1 MTGTRAQ
8 PAATGAAPTRSQRI
22 AAYVPILTWLPA
34 YNRHWWS
41 KDAIAGLTLWGLLV
55 PEGMAYAGIADL
67 PPQAGLYTL
76 VVSLFVYALMG
87 TSPHLSVGP
96 TSATSALLASSVAG
110 IVVVGVAE
118 GETDLATSQA
128 NAAAFVLVVGL
139 VFLLAGVM
147 RLGYITQFLSKP
159 VMDGFVMG
167 LAMFVAVGQLNKI
180 FGVEKPEGNTVQK
193 LGGIIRELPQANWTT
208 FTIAVI
214 SIFLLFALPALNPRI
229 PAGLIVLF
237 AAIMVSSYLD
247 LTGTAGVE
255 TVGLLPQGLPS
266 FDFTA
271 VPLRSYFAMVLPAIG
286 VFLVAY
292 SEALGS
298 AREFADKHGYEV
310 DPDQELNA
318 HAATNIVS
326 SFFGGMI
333 AGGGM
338 SGTAVKEGAGART
351 QLSNLI
357 AWLATI
363 LTLLFLTPLFD
374 SLPEAV
380 LGALIIHALWHILTS
395 RKLRTLRRESRTEFW
410 FGFLTMLGV
419 LLVGVLEG
427 MVTGL
432 IASLVYFIYRTSHP
446 YLASLGRIPGAQGAY
461 GDLVRH
467 PDYEQVPGVLIL
479 RLFGELYYANA
490 LTVRKEIRERVEA
503 AEPAVQA
510 IILEIGD
517 QDSIDLTT
525 ARVLKTWAKRM
536 ADEGIVIYLSDVQ
549 DPVLDFLH
557 SVGLSDVLAEERIF
571 PTIDLAI
578 QHIEATS
585 QDQGGGPAD
594 APPRPAG
601 TAADSAGQS

>member
-1 MTGTRAQ
+1 MTGRQ
-8 PAATGAAPTRSQRI
+8 PAASRAAQTLRARTTRN
-22 AAYVPILTWLPA
+22 VPILAWLPG
-34 YNRHWWS
+34 YNRTWWS
-41 KDAIAGLTLWGLLV
+41 SDAIAGLTLWGLLV
-55 PEGMAYAGIADL
+55 PEGMAYAGIAGL

-110 IVVVGVAE
+110 VVVVGVAE
-118 GETDLATSQA
+118 ADPSGATYQA

-139 VFLLAGVM
+139 VFLLAGVL

-167 LAMFVAVGQLNKI
+167 IALYVAVGQLNKI

-193 LGGIIRELPQANWTT
+193 LVGIISEFPEANWTT
-208 FTIAVI
+208 LAIAVT
-214 SIFLLFALPALNPRI
+214 SLVLLFGLPAINGRI

-237 AAIMVSSYLD
+237 GSILVSDFLD
-247 LTGTAGVE
+247 LTGTKGVE

-292 SEALGS
+292 SEALGV
-298 AREFADKHGYEV
+298 AREFGDKHGYEV
-310 DPDQELNA
+310 DADQELTA

-333 AGGGM
+333 AAGGM
-338 SGTAVKEGAGART
+338 SGSAVKEGAGART
-351 QLSNLI
+351 QVSNLI
-357 AWLATI
+357 AWAATI

-374 SLPEAV
+374 TLPEAV

-410 FGFLTMLGV
+410 FGLLAMLGV
-419 LLVGVLEG
+419 VFVGVLEG
-427 MVTGL
+427 MMIGIVT
-432 IASLVYFIYRTSHP
+432 SLVYFIFRTSRP
-446 YLASLGRIPGAQGAY
+446 YLASLGRIPGTQGAY
-461 GDLVRH
+461 ADLTRH
-467 PDYEQVPGVLIL
+467 PECQAVPGVLIL

-490 LTVRKEIRERVEA
+490 LTVRDEIRDRIQQSQTPVR
-503 AEPAVQA
+503 AVV
-510 IILEIGD
+510 LEVGD

-525 ARVLKTWAKRM
+525 ARVLTGWAKRLT
-536 ADEGIVIYLSDVQ
+536 DEGIAVYLTDVQ
-549 DPVLDFLH
+549 DPVLDFLG
-557 SVGLSDVLAEERIF
+557 SVGMSDVVAANHVF
-571 PTIDLAI
+571 PTIDLAVR
-578 QHIEATS
+578 HIEATG
-585 QDQGGGPAD
+585 QTEATGPAD
-594 APPRPAG
+594 SR
-601 TAADSAGQS
+601 